1 MATGKTIAL
10 TLQTFVNTLYMCVYM
25 YIHSSVDGWTLRL
38 FLCLG
43 YCKQYGCKHKD
54 TCIFSNQYFF
64 FFPVIYPK
72 EYWKFNLKAT
82 FLDIQVTVG
91 ELKIVRLRIL

>member
-1 MATGKTIAL
+1 MIQLSHSYMATGKTIAL

-43 YCKQYGCKHKD
+43 YCKQYSCKHKD

-64 FFPVIYPK
+64 FFSYIPK
-72 EYWKFNLKAT
+72 RVLE
-82 FLDIQVTVG
+82 V
-91 ELKIVRLRIL
+91 

>member
-1 MATGKTIAL
+1 MDGHLGCFFVLAIVNNMA
-10 TLQTFVNTLYMCVYM
+10 VNTRIRVSFP
-25 YIHSSVDGWTLRL
+25 IS
-38 FLCLG
+38 
-43 YCKQYGCKHKD
+43 
-54 TCIFSNQYFF
+54 IFF